1 MKKIIK
7 EDVVCCEW
15 SYEYD
20 ELNELKVVLRELSDY
35 YEADLDIETMINSLP
50 KKDPMWNIQY
60 CYLVIT
66 VAPIKLL
73 YVNLNSN

>member
-7 EDVVCCEW
+7 EDVVCCGW

-35 YEADLDIETMINSLP
+35 YEADLDIETLINSLP
-50 KKDPMWNIQY
+50 KKDPMRIFNI
-60 CYLVIT
+60 VI
-66 VAPIKLL
+66 
-73 YVNLNSN
+73 